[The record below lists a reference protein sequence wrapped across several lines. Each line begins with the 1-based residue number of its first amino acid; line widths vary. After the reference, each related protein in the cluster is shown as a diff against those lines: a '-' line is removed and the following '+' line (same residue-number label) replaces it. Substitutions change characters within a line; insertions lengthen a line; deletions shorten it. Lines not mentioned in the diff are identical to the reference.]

1 MHTQLYLLV
10 AGPDWLT
17 AVLSGMLGTNVWHIL
32 LSQTLPSVILLSL
45 PATLAGAFQLRL
57 HDAGFYG
64 PVSSALIFL
73 AAATQGLGI
82 VFFYSHINQVAAE
95 HEEYLRDKPN
105 DREVEELE
113 EVFER
118 TEWPILQAVEE
129 RIDWQGHQLPGSMR
143 AVITIGVATMGIAC
157 TLIRYASKSCFTRFQ
172 INDSVTCPSAADAAN
187 PRLLRTRNCLHGDGL
202 LLVKHL
208 GWIVLGLFAVGFACY
223 RYFFNYCHRL
233 KLHLKASAAVHPA
246 DALEQGG
253 GPSKGPSLAAQAT
266 RTVRPR
272 GKANPVMENDIWGS
286 APAMTEKEVGGDP
299 STVTMDLHLHH
310 LHRLSDLSAA
320 TASSI
325 HV

>member
-1 MHTQLYLLV
+1 
-10 AGPDWLT
+10 
-17 AVLSGMLGTNVWHIL
+17 MLGTDVWHIL
-32 LSQTLPSVILLSL
+32 LSQTLPSVALLSL

-95 HEEYLRDKPN
+95 HEDYLRDKPN

-113 EVFER
+113 ELFER

-129 RIDWQGHQLPGSMR
+129 RIDWQGQQLPASVR
-143 AVITIGVATMGIAC
+143 VVIAIGVATMGIAC

-172 INDSVTCPSAADAAN
+172 INDSVTCPKAADAAN
-187 PRLLRTRNCLHGDGL
+187 PRLLRTRNCLHGNGL

-223 RYFFNYCHRL
+223 RYFFHYCHRL
-233 KLHLKASAAVHPA
+233 KLQLKASGTVHPA
-246 DALEQGG
+246 DALERGG
-253 GPSKGPSLAAQAT
+253 GPAAASTLAAQTT
-266 RTVRPR
+266 RSLRPR
-272 GKANPVMENDIWGS
+272 GKANPIMDKDIWGS
-286 APAMTEKEVGGDP
+286 APTMTEKDDSGYPQTAV
-299 STVTMDLHLHH
+299 MDLHLHH
-310 LHRLSDLSAA
+310 IHRLSDLSAA
-320 TASSI
+320 TGSSI